1 MSLDQS
7 RKPAGKKRTVICFLT
22 VSLVLHAVLLV
33 FFADSGEVK
42 RSSRVEVGLVSLP
55 PLVAGEKST
64 PGAHLSTASAPA
76 PGEGAPTPAAQR
88 KGERG
93 APSPSG
99 VANRPPDPPRLESA
113 PETARKPP
121 SSEPGSAFAE
131 SLPPAEFSAPAEKEA
146 GHSQAHAGAG
156 PPRMSEPAAFRD
168 KGKAS
173 ASVPL
178 VEALPRYDSNAP
190 PLYPRLARDR
200 GWEGEVL
207 LRVIVSEAGD
217 VRRVSIE
224 RSSKHAVLD
233 AAALRAVRR
242 WRFHPSRLG
251 PTPVEG
257 EVLVPLRFKL
267 SDF

>member
-1 MSLDQS
+1 M
-7 RKPAGKKRTVICFLT
+7 TVICFLT
-22 VSLVLHAVLLV
+22 VSLVLHAVPLV
-33 FFADSGEVK
+33 FFADSARVVE
-42 RSSRVEVGLVSLP
+42 RPSRVEVGLVFLP
-55 PLVAGEKST
+55 PMIAGENST
-64 PGAHLSTASAPA
+64 PGNQLRTASAPA
-76 PGEGAPTPAAQR
+76 PGKGTPQTAQR

-93 APSPSG
+93 ATLPSK
-99 VANRPPDPPRLESA
+99 VANRPPDPPCPESA
-113 PETARKPP
+113 PETAAQKPP
-121 SSEPGSAFAE
+121 ASESGSAF
-131 SLPPAEFSAPAEKEA
+131 AEKEA
-146 GHSQAHAGAG
+146 GHSQPHAGAE
-156 PPRMSEPAAFRD
+156 PPQMSESAALSE

-224 RSSKHAVLD
+224 RSSKHAILD
-233 AAALRAVRR
+233 AAALRAVRQ

-251 PTPVEG
+251 AIPVEG